1 MGEKMFLLTH
11 SVSVAIFFPP
21 LRFLLFFFIFHNINF
36 SFFLWLWNFSLLT
49 TLYTLSTRH
58 NRLSCCD
65 CAGWHLLDEGKRP
78 RSLLFLAK
86 KKERWR
92 RAEIRTTTKKQ
103 VFPDFSTL
111 RFAFLSNL
119 LFYWIFLTS
128 LICPDIA
135 RVFIISS
142 NFSLFSFLIDSSS
155 VSLHCQLKLLF
166 HYTTHFT
173 RFSST
178 CWIFLFVNST
188 ANSRHLWIVSL
199 RIHPFRSG
207 EKRLTR
213 AIFFAFLFFLTLY
226 LYLPCVWGWMI
237 WTSLYFLSG
246 VADLARAASST
257 TQKTNLR
264 LSFRPLLW
272 RWWCSI
278 QTTRPLVGKNYK

>member
-1 MGEKMFLLTH
+1 MFDIVFH
-11 SVSVAIFFPP
+11 FVRVVVVYVKDDNAWVKNVFSSVSFANDNLFSQSRYLLFRLFFIYYYIFATEKKLSEMRRSIKIKQRGGRDGRKNVPPNTLGFGRYFFPP

-135 RVFIISS
+135 RVFIIWS

-155 VSLHCQLKLLF
+155 VSLHCQLKLFF

-173 RFSST
+173 RFF
-178 CWIFLFVNST
+178 I
-188 ANSRHLWIVSL
+188 
-199 RIHPFRSG
+199 
-207 EKRLTR
+207 
-213 AIFFAFLFFLTLY
+213 
-226 LYLPCVWGWMI
+226 
-237 WTSLYFLSG
+237 
-246 VADLARAASST
+246 
-257 TQKTNLR
+257 NL
-264 LSFRPLLW
+264 LNFSF
-272 RWWCSI
+272 CEFHC
-278 QTTRPLVGKNYK
+278 